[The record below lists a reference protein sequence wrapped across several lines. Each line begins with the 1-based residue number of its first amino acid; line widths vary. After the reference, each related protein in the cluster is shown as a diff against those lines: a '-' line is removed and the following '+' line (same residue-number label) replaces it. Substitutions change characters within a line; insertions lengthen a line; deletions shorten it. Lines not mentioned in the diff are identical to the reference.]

1 MLETQRWMS
10 AVAVATWLSGL
21 QRLLGCQVRCGYPN
35 WFAHQPAARQ
45 GIYSALWGSV
55 LSCNA
60 TSNSAFMRRCKH
72 CPNVKR
78 WCRGCLPTAGTFLDR
93 AYTTLCLGHIT
104 TADGQAFSKQNCCSA
119 VQVTGLDFAQDMLDD
134 AERRQRDLRQ
144 QQPRWRG
151 RHSIHWGQGDAMD
164 LPFEDSS
171 FDAAC
176 MGYGLRN
183 VTNIPKAL
191 QVG

>member
-1 MLETQRWMS
+1 M
-10 AVAVATWLSGL
+10 
-21 QRLLGCQVRCGYPN
+21 
-35 WFAHQPAARQ
+35 
-45 GIYSALWGSV
+45 
-55 LSCNA
+55 
-60 TSNSAFMRRCKH
+60 
-72 CPNVKR
+72 
-78 WCRGCLPTAGTFLDR
+78 
-93 AYTTLCLGHIT
+93 
-104 TADGQAFSKQNCCSA
+104 
-119 VQVTGLDFAQDMLDD
+119 QVTGLDFAQDMLDD

-151 RHSIHWGQGDAMD
+151 RHSIKWVQGDAMD